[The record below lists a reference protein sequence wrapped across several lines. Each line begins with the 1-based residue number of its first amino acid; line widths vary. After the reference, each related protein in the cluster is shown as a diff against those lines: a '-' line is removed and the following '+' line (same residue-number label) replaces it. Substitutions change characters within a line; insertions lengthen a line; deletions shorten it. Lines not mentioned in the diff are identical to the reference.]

1 MRIFPIFMA
10 AVLLSGCGLKT
21 MMKKVG
27 ELNLDVNPDPLVL
40 KGDQVGI
47 DITGK
52 FPPKYFAKKAAIEAT
67 PVLVWDGGEMAYP
80 SQSYQGEDYAGNAT
94 VVSWEGGKAIG
105 YDGTITYEPAMADE
119 SRLEL
124 RITGTMKGK
133 TVEFPAI
140 ELGKGVMATQNLLQ
154 ADEQFV
160 LSANTWQY
168 TNTRSLPNVVLN
180 YGYNSSYVKSPELR
194 EDDWKSLKS
203 LAELAA
209 EADSI
214 RITSVRTEA
223 YASPEGEI
231 SLNEDLAVERANSAI
246 KAVRRAFDAENIELA
261 EAAYQGIPKGEDWAG
276 FKAKMRASN
285 IADQDL
291 ILRVL
296 EMYTDKSKR
305 EEEIKNIAKTY
316 KEIEETILPELRRSQ
331 VVVTYEEDG
340 YTDDELKD
348 YAMSNPGRLN
358 VEELLYAATLFDDD
372 NDKLAV
378 YQTTATQFSDD
389 YRGHNNAG
397 VVLMALGRVNQAK
410 EAFNAAKSLSPKS
423 GEVLTN
429 LGAVARQ
436 DNDLET
442 AASLYGKA
450 SGGSELSYNKGVLAI
465 AQGEYE
471 RAISNMG
478 SNNTAN
484 LALAKILN
492 DDANGA
498 MTVLDNSGDDSG
510 VADYLRAI
518 ASARL
523 KDNAGVD
530 KYRKQATDKDSSLR
544 GRANT
549 DLEFRNHR

>member
-1 MRIFPIFMA
+1 M
-10 AVLLSGCGLKT
+10 
-21 MMKKVG
+21 
-27 ELNLDVNPDPLVL
+27 
-40 KGDQVGI
+40 
-47 DITGK
+47 
-52 FPPKYFAKKAAIEAT
+52 
-67 PVLVWDGGEMAYP
+67 
-80 SQSYQGEDYAGNAT
+80 
-94 VVSWEGGKAIG
+94 
-105 YDGTITYEPAMADE
+105 
-119 SRLEL
+119 
-124 RITGTMKGK
+124 
-133 TVEFPAI
+133 
-140 ELGKGVMATQNLLQ
+140 
-154 ADEQFV
+154 
-160 LSANTWQY
+160 
-168 TNTRSLPNVVLN
+168 
-180 YGYNSSYVKSPELR
+180 
-194 EDDWKSLKS
+194 
-203 LAELAA
+203 
-209 EADSI
+209 
-214 RITSVRTEA
+214 
-223 YASPEGEI
+223 
-231 SLNEDLAVERANSAI
+231 
-246 KAVRRAFDAENIELA
+246 
-261 EAAYQGIPKGEDWAG
+261 
-276 FKAKMRASN
+276 
-285 IADQDL
+285 
-291 ILRVL
+291 
-296 EMYTDKSKR
+296 
-305 EEEIKNIAKTY
+305 
-316 KEIEETILPELRRSQ
+316 
-331 VVVTYEEDG
+331 VVTYEEDG